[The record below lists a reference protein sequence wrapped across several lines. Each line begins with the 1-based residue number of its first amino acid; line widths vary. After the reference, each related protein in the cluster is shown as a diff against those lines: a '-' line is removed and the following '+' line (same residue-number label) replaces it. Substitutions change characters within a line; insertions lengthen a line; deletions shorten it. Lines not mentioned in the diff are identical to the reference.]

1 MSFLDYSKMILDR
14 VSFYPELFVKE
25 YKKAK
30 RHLQESDVKDLN
42 RWINA
47 RGFQILLNERV
58 KQEAE
63 N

>member
-14 VSFYPELFVKE
+14 VSFYPELFAKE

-30 RHLQESDVKDLN
+30 RHLQDSDIGDLN

-47 RGFQILLNERV
+47 TGFSGSV
-58 KQEAE
+58 K
-63 N
+63 

>member
-1 MSFLDYSKMILDR
+1 MILDR

-30 RHLQESDVKDLN
+30 RQMQESEIEDLTQ
-42 RWINA
+42 WINA
-47 RGFQILLNERV
+47 KGFLGLLNERV
-58 KQEAE
+58 NQEAE

>member
-14 VSFYPELFVKE
+14 VSVYPELFVKE

-30 RHLQESDVKDLN
+30 RHLQESDMADLN

-47 RGFQILLNERV
+47 RGFHILFERV
-58 KQEAE
+58 QQEAE

>member
-30 RHLQESDVKDLN
+30 RQMQESEIEDLTQ
-42 RWINA
+42 WINA
-47 RGFQILLNERV
+47 KGFLGLLNERV
-58 KQEAE
+58 NQEAE